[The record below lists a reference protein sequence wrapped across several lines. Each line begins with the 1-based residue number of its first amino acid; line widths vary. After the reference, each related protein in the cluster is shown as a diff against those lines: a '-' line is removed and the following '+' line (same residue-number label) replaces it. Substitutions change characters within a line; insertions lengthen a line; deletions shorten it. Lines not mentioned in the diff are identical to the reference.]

1 MTTTPQGTSAI
12 SDDQIFHMTAFAR
25 GQLSGPD
32 FEQWLLKQDGLQNA
46 LGDELHWS
54 LLSAP
59 YGDRDEVW
67 RLRQLLGT
75 ALERL
80 KTCECA
86 TVDDIAAIST
96 WGDFDYA
103 KFFGTFD
110 KIIVYGVKKWWL
122 YISKCRCCGS
132 VWLVSSDSRIYDQ
145 FFIKRI
151 DEATLSEAR
160 AGKWPKDFLT
170 YEDVLS
176 TGRKLCTPP
185 RFCDPMAHG
194 LQFTVE
200 DLLAERPAITSLKI
214 AHLLG
219 LSEQHAA
226 QLVEKVTTLGVDT
239 IP

>member
-1 MTTTPQGTSAI
+1 MTTTPQGTNA

-32 FEQWLLKQDGLQNA
+32 FEQWLFTQDGLLEV
-46 LGDELHWS
+46 LGEELHWS
-54 LLSAP
+54 LLSAS
-59 YGDRDEVW
+59 YSDLDEVW
-67 RLRQLLGT
+67 SLRQLLGS

-80 KTCECA
+80 KNCECA
-86 TVDDIAAIST
+86 TVGDIAAIST

-110 KIIVYGVKKWWL
+110 RMVIYGVEKWWL
-122 YISKCRCCGS
+122 YISRCRCCGS
-132 VWLVSSDSRIYDQ
+132 VWLVSADSRIYDQ

-151 DEATLSEAR
+151 DEVTLSEAK
-160 AGKWPKDFLT
+160 AGRWPADFLT

-176 TGRKLCTPP
+176 VGRKLCTPP
-185 RFCDPMAHG
+185 RFSDPMAHG

-200 DLLAERPAITSLKI
+200 DLLAERPAMTSLEI

-219 LSEQHAA
+219 LSEPQAA
-226 QLVEKVTTLGVDT
+226 QLAEKVTTFGVDA